1 MFWCFSLGENILQY
15 TFPHHDVLLVYK
27 KIIKIAESVGMFF
40 NWMILDIRRILRA
53 LLPDN
58 IHKYLSGG
66 IGSVFIYEKLYG
78 NRDHRKN

>member
-1 MFWCFSLGENILQY
+1 
-15 TFPHHDVLLVYK
+15 
-27 KIIKIAESVGMFF
+27 MFF
-40 NWMILDIRRILRA
+40 NWMILGIRRILRA
-53 LLPDN
+53 FPPDN